1 MEMCYNYGM
10 KIKDLPKVELPR
22 EKLEKYGQKK
32 LLDHELLAIL
42 LGSGVEGLNV
52 IELAKKI
59 LKYIQKESSDH
70 VTLEKLREIHGLG
83 AAKACQ
89 ILAMIELASRLSDR
103 ETQTVLSAEDV
114 WKISIDIRDS
124 KKEHVVAFYL
134 DSQGRVIERQTLSIG
149 SVTESSVHPREI
161 FEPAVRLSAV
171 SVVLVHNHPSG
182 VLTPSP
188 DDMRLTERIREA
200 GKILGIPLADHV
212 IISKNGHQSIK

>member
-22 EKLEKYGQKK
+22 EKLEKYGPKR

-59 LKYIQKESSDH
+59 LKYIQKESNDH
-70 VTLEKLREIHGLG
+70 VTLEKLREIRGLG
-83 AAKACQ
+83 DAKACQ

-103 ETQTVLSAEDV
+103 EMQTVLSAEDV

-171 SVVLVHNHPSG
+171 SVVLAHNHPSG

-200 GKILGIPLADHV
+200 GKILGIPLTDHV
-212 IISKNGHQSIK
+212 IISKNGHKSIK

>member
-1 MEMCYNYGM
+1 MCYNYGM

>member
-1 MEMCYNYGM
+1 M